1 MHNQENIHIYI
12 FLSFSVHDF
21 IYIYT
26 HTIYIVYITFIL
38 YILYLYCIYYI
49 YTHTHSK
56 GLLLSELL
64 KEVFFLSIF

>member
-26 HTIYIVYITFIL
+26 HYI
-38 YILYLYCIYYI
+38 YCIYYI
-49 YTHTHSK
+49 YTVYIIFILYILYIYTHTQQRAVT
-56 GLLLSELL
+56 E
-64 KEVFFLSIF
+64 